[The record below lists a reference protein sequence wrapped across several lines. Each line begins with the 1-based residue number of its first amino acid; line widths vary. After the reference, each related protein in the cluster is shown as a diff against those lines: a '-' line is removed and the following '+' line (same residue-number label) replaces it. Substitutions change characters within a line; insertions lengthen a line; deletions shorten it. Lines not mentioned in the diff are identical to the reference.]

1 MTKYLIEQLETS
13 KLRIKD
19 LFNNI
24 LNETKGLKYEIT
36 LKVTW
41 KKYKPNRAIELRP
54 VYFNSTT
61 KTVINYKFS
70 IENAFQEVLYR
81 TDNWINEGSGWIVEL
96 TECQYI
102 NISTY
107 RPLSWSSYVQ
117 LPVELK
123 SPKKGLIKIKN
134 NDQKYFLWCHVRHI
148 NPVKIH
154 SEKIIQNYKK
164 LANDL
169 DYKRV
174 GFSKQEEN
182 FSKIETKNNICIN
195 VFCDKNSLTFPTYIL
210 NQKRETLMVLLLVT
224 NENKSYY
231 VYIKDFNGCMFQKT
245 KNKNKKYYCKS
256 CLQCFSSNNVLTEH
270 R

>member
-19 LFNNI
+19 LFNDI

-81 TDNWINEGSGWIVEL
+81 TDHWINEGSGWIVEL

-107 RPLSWSSYVQ
+107 RPLSWSS
-117 LPVELK
+117 
-123 SPKKGLIKIKN
+123 
-134 NDQKYFLWCHVRHI
+134 
-148 NPVKIH
+148 
-154 SEKIIQNYKK
+154 
-164 LANDL
+164 
-169 DYKRV
+169 
-174 GFSKQEEN
+174 
-182 FSKIETKNNICIN
+182 
-195 VFCDKNSLTFPTYIL
+195 
-210 NQKRETLMVLLLVT
+210 
-224 NENKSYY
+224 
-231 VYIKDFNGCMFQKT
+231 
-245 KNKNKKYYCKS
+245 
-256 CLQCFSSNNVLTEH
+256 
-270 R
+270 

>member
-1 MTKYLIEQLETS
+1 M
-13 KLRIKD
+13 
-19 LFNNI
+19 FNDI

-41 KKYKPNRAIELRP
+41 KKYKPNQAIELRP

-96 TECQYI
+96 TGCQYI

-148 NPVKIH
+148 NHVKIH
-154 SEKIIQNYKK
+154 SEKITQNYKK

-174 GFSKQEEN
+174 GFSKQDEN
-182 FSKIETKNNICIN
+182 FSKI
-195 VFCDKNSLTFPTYIL
+195 
-210 NQKRETLMVLLLVT
+210 
-224 NENKSYY
+224 
-231 VYIKDFNGCMFQKT
+231 
-245 KNKNKKYYCKS
+245 
-256 CLQCFSSNNVLTEH
+256 
-270 R
+270 